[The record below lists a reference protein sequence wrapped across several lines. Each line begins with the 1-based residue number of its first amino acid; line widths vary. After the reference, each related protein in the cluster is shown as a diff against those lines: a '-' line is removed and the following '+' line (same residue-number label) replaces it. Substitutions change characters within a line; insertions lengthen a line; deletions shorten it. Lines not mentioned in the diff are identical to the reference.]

1 MAMALEIERRFLVSG
16 SAWRSHGRWRR
27 HLRQGYLLESAA
39 DLTVR
44 VRGQDPDPLQ
54 QRGAEASAAWL
65 TLKARPPL
73 AGDGG
78 SCPSLPDGLIRL
90 EYEYPIPPADL
101 EALLLLCGPRRLEK
115 WRYGLDL
122 PDGDWVVDVYEG
134 ANAPLVVAEVELAS
148 ADQAVTVP
156 AWCGRELT
164 GLPQLSN
171 AALALRPLA
180 QWSQPER
187 QALLGAAGFS
197 AADAWDPFPPES
209 SS

>member
-54 QRGAEASAAWL
+54 QRGAEPSAAWL

-134 ANAPLVVAEVELAS
+134 ANAPLVVAEVELPR
-148 ADQAVTVP
+148 ADAP
-156 AWCGRELT
+156 LAIPPWCVREITGRHN
-164 GLPQLSN
+164 LSN
-171 AALALRPLA
+171 AALAGRPLA
-180 QWSQPER
+180 CWEPRER
-187 QALLGAAGFS
+187 QELLEGVAP
-197 AADAWDPFPPES
+197 ADAAA
-209 SS
+209 